1 MLQKLRR
8 LKDLAPKI
16 ARLSAF
22 ITVLWLAGIGVMVL
36 QARAQMTENL
46 MDFGVHMMR
55 YAEVNRQDAARS
67 LWLNGQE
74 MKFSTGT
81 TTHSV
86 DQVLDFY
93 EAKCVEHSGRMH
105 EQFAEL
111 QRLRGESITDADTS
125 ALDGVLRH
133 EDDTRGFVACLDMGE
148 ESVELAEI
156 NRRLQEFQET
166 GDLSRIGHL
175 RYAYASRSP
184 RAQNT
189 HLVTFWTEGSLDVYE
204 MFPETGDAPG
214 NDIRDI
220 PRPPGGRR
228 ILAAWEEG
236 HPESMLVYGE
246 CSRRKEGLL
255 GFYRESLA
263 EQGWTVLENEAMQR
277 QQPEDARM
285 VVAEKADRMVTL
297 ILTDD
302 EQGRGVTTVLTSR

>member
-1 MLQKLRR
+1 MLQRLRR

-22 ITVLWLAGIGVMVL
+22 VTVLFLIGIGIAVL
-36 QARAQMTENL
+36 QARAQMTESL

-55 YAEVNRQDAARS
+55 YAEVNRQDAPRS

-81 TTHSV
+81 TRHSV

-93 EAKCVEHSGRMH
+93 EARCVEHSTRMH
-105 EQFAEL
+105 EQFAQL
-111 QRLRGESITDADTS
+111 QRIRGEQIQEADTS
-125 ALDGVLRH
+125 ALDGILRH
-133 EDDTRGFVACLDMGE
+133 EDDGRGFVACLDMGGGE
-148 ESVELAEI
+148 HDLADI
-156 NRRLQEFQET
+156 NRRLQEFEET

-175 RYAYASRSP
+175 RYAYADRGDRSE
-184 RAQNT
+184 NT

-204 MFPETGDAPG
+204 MFPDTGDAPG
-214 NDIRDI
+214 TDIRDV

-236 HPESMLVYGE
+236 HPESMLVYTE
-246 CSRRKEGLL
+246 CNRRKEGLL

-263 EQGWTVLENEAMQR
+263 DRGWTVFENDALQR
-277 QQPEDARM
+277 AQAEGARM
-285 VVAEKADRMVTL
+285 IVAEKAQRMVTL
-297 ILTDD
+297 VFTDD